1 MARANVVLRETE
13 VHIFDSLKH
22 GLDVTAGLFS
32 EWQMNES
39 EQRLNVVV
47 RGCINPSYHLLQQ
60 ERQRMI
66 RQRGGKVRI
75 IIS

>member
-1 MARANVVLRETE
+1 MT
-13 VHIFDSLKH
+13 S
-22 GLDVTAGLFS
+22 GLFL
-32 EWQMNES
+32 ERQLNES
-39 EQRLNVVV
+39 EQRCNVVV

-75 IIS
+75 VTSLQMQQIANRDANL